1 MFTLTILSHRFIYNS
16 CKMKRVNYSILIFL
30 FSSSIMWAQ
39 SELADQVVIRRT
51 GYGVPHIRAENFKA
65 VAFGLAYA
73 EMEDYGERVVVPLI
87 QSRGD
92 LAKLEGEE
100 AIDSDAYFQLVYER
114 TLATY
119 HLLSQKTRDLQEGF
133 AAGINFYLKQYPDK
147 FPQFQG
153 WTFTGHDVGA
163 ASTSITSPGRAN
175 SVINRIKER
184 KEKASKSLTEE
195 GSNAWAFGPGRTK
208 SGSSI
213 LVRNPHLNWSAGYY
227 EAHITVPG
235 QLNFYGD
242 FRIGGLFR
250 IIGGFNERLGWTT
263 TNNHPDLEEVYAFK
277 ADPAKPDHYIL
288 DGIAIPLERRMV
300 TVEFKNGEALALSSR
315 EVLSTPY
322 GPVVYRDD
330 GKIYVVKASGNGEYR
345 RGEQFVKMMI
355 SQNLE
360 EWKSAM
366 QMRTIT
372 QSNFTYADA
381 DANIFYIWNATAPE
395 TPHSPGGDTTAIE
408 VASTSQIWSK
418 IVPFESVPQLLNPKG
433 GYLHNENDPFHFTNL
448 NEVLLPEK
456 FPPNYPKPRLRQRS
470 QHSLKLIHNEDKYS
484 LEEVVDL
491 KHSMGMLL
499 ADQVK
504 DDLINIVKASKP
516 KKEIK
521 KAITQ
526 LENWDN
532 TVSPDSR
539 GGVLFKRWYIEYR
552 DRTKGAE
559 QFAIPWSFDEPMETP
574 RGLAD
579 RDAAMEAF
587 ETAVKYLVEKY
598 GTWDLAWGDVHRIRH
613 GNLDLPA
620 SGGEG
625 GLGCFRVFW
634 FEDDEDGKQK
644 VRGGDGWQFAVEFSD
659 PIKAYSIL
667 AYGQSNNPESKH
679 HTDQV
684 ALFADNKMKKVAFSE
699 ADIKRDLITEY
710 QPGEN

>member
-1 MFTLTILSHRFIYNS
+1 
-16 CKMKRVNYSILIFL
+16 MKRVIYSSAIFL
-30 FSSSIMWAQ
+30 FSCSIMFGQ
-39 SELADQVVIRRT
+39 SALAEQVLIRRT
-51 GYGVPHIRAENFKA
+51 AYGVPHIQAENFKA

-73 EMEDYGERVVVPLI
+73 EMEDYGERVVLPLI
-87 QSRGD
+87 TSRGD

-100 AIDSDAYFQLVYER
+100 AIESDAYFQLVYER
-114 TLATY
+114 TLSTY
-119 HLLSQKTRDLQEGF
+119 HLLSQETRDLQEGF
-133 AAGINFYLKQYPDK
+133 AEGINFFLQQYPDK
-147 FPQFQG
+147 FPQFRG

-163 ASTSITSPGRAN
+163 ASTSITSPSRAN
-175 SVINRIKER
+175 SVINRIKEQ
-184 KEKASKSLTEE
+184 KEKASQSLTEE

-250 IIGGFNERLGWTT
+250 IIGGFNDKLGWST
-263 TNNHPDLEEVYAFK
+263 TNNNPDLEEVYAFK

-288 DGIAIPLERRMV
+288 DGISIPIERKMV
-300 TVEFKNGEALALSSR
+300 TVEFKNGEALALSSI
-315 EVLSTPY
+315 EVLTTPY

-345 RGEQFVKMMI
+345 RGEQFVKMMTA
-355 SQNLE
+355 QNLE
-360 EWKSAM
+360 AWKSAM
-366 QMRTIT
+366 QMRAIT

-381 DANIFYIWNATAPE
+381 DGNIFYIWNATAPE
-395 TPHSPGGDTTAIE
+395 TLHPPGGDTTAIE
-408 VASTSQIWSK
+408 VESTSQIWSK

-448 NEVLLPEK
+448 NEVLLPEN

-470 QHSLKLIHNEDKYS
+470 QHSLKLIHNDNKYS

-504 DDLINIVKASKP
+504 NDLINLVKASKP

-521 KAITQ
+521 KALTQ
-526 LENWDN
+526 LESWDN
-532 TVSPDSR
+532 TVRPESQ
-539 GGVLFKRWYIEYR
+539 GGVLFKQWYKGYR
-552 DRTKGAE
+552 DRMKGKE
-559 QFAIPWSFDEPMETP
+559 LFSVPWSFEDPMETP
-574 RGLAD
+574 SGLAA
-579 RDAAMEAF
+579 RDAAVEAF
-587 ETAVKYLVEKY
+587 EAAVNFLMEKH

-620 SGGEG
+620 GGGEG
-625 GLGCFRVFW
+625 GLGCFRVLW
-634 FEDDEDGKQK
+634 FEEDEDGKQK

-659 PIKAYSIL
+659 PLKAYSIL
-667 AYGQSNNPESKH
+667 AYGQSNNPESLH

-684 ALFADNKMKKVAFSE
+684 ELFSNNKMKKVAFSE
-699 ADIKRDLITEY
+699 VDIQRDLIKSY
-710 QPGEN
+710 RPGEN